1 MTTILIAVIVCNS
14 VHCDAQT
21 CKYRLS
27 GIVTDNHRHPVPGA
41 VITVMPDSSKGG
53 VTDTGGLFSIEHICA
68 GHAFLVCNA
77 FGYTTATAHLD
88 ISGNSDVRFTLSAD
102 NNQLH
107 EIVVNGIRL
116 QELHT
121 VAHTE
126 LQGLALLHTRGG
138 SLGDVLKELP
148 GLNAIQ
154 TGPAISKPVIHGMH
168 SNRVLILNNGTRQEG
183 QQWGSEHAP
192 EIDPFIANNITVVKG
207 AASVRYGSDAIGGVV
222 LLAPDPLPSAA
233 GITGDIYAVGATN
246 GRMGTGSASLQ
257 GAFGKKLQGLAWRVQ
272 GTMKQAGNFKTASYY
287 LKNTGVKERD
297 ASASVGYKRG
307 RVNGL
312 IYYSLFTTRNGIF
325 EGSHV
330 GNLADLYA
338 AFSRPVPIT
347 ASYFSYDIGRSYQ
360 QVYHDLVKGSLSYR
374 FANES
379 KLECN
384 VARQKD
390 LREEYDLSLP
400 YTTNQ
405 ELLKKPQVSFQLV
418 THNADVAYV
427 QHPKNNF
434 SGSTG
439 ITGSTQGNVFKG
451 IRYLIP
457 NFRNYTAGAYA
468 IERYSYK
475 KFVLEAGI
483 RYDYRWQRVYQLD
496 PNTLVPFN
504 TTYEYKNATATIGG
518 IYRLNEHF
526 SVNLNTGTAW
536 RAPSIN
542 EMYIHGIHF
551 SDASYQDGD
560 STLQSERSWNTSL
573 STSYQSKKLRVS
585 ADVYYNNISNYIYE
599 KPQLQPVT
607 LISGTY
613 PAFVFTQDNVTING
627 LDVSAQYDLLKYVTL
642 QSKATIVRG
651 YNHSL
656 KDHLIYMPA
665 DRYEN
670 GVAFSLHKIR
680 LLEEPYISLQ
690 NVSTLRQS
698 RVPPNGDYVPP
709 PAGYSIFNAV
719 IGCSVPINKSNLH
732 IDLSVNNFTNVAY
745 RDYLDRFRY
754 YADQLGINFMIRTKF
769 SF

>member
-1 MTTILIAVIVCNS
+1 MTTILIVVIVCNS
-14 VHCDAQT
+14 IHCDAQT
-21 CKYRLS
+21 CRYRLS
-27 GIVTDNHRHPVPGA
+27 GIVTDNHRHPVSGA

-53 VTDTGGLFSIEHICA
+53 VTDTGGVFSIDNICA

-77 FGYTTATAHLD
+77 FGYTTATAHID

-272 GTMKQAGNFKTASYY
+272 GTMKRAGNFKTSSYY
-287 LKNTGVKERD
+287 LKNTGVKEGD

-307 RVNGL
+307 RLNAL

-338 AFSRPVPIT
+338 AFSRPGT
-347 ASYFSYDIGRSYQ
+347 ASNFSYDFGRSYQ
-360 QVYHDLVKGSLSYR
+360 QVYHDLVKGSVNYR

-379 KLECN
+379 KLELN

-400 YTTNQ
+400 YTTNT
-405 ELLKKPQVSFQLV
+405 ELLKKPQVSFQLI
-418 THNADVAYV
+418 THSADVAYV

-475 KFVLEAGI
+475 KFVLEAGV

-496 PNTLVPFN
+496 PKTLVPFN